1 MRSLVK
7 GDARGPARA
16 GLLGCLALACLGAAT
31 LAAGCG
37 DDDADG
43 EAGVGAAPS
52 SSSAGEGGAGQGGA
66 GGGPGACT
74 TTSKAAPRGAAVA
87 ISPDDSILVV
97 ANRDSGTVTVM
108 SVDYADGRP
117 KMTVKEE
124 IAVGAEPWQVAIDGC
139 GQTAYVVTRA
149 DQQLVEIVDLAGTP
163 KKGRSVAVG
172 SEPTAVALTPNNS
185 LAYVANWVDGTLS
198 VIDVASMTAKP
209 PVDLNPALVETG
221 YLGDGVDAKKVR
233 PGLAHPRSIAITN
246 DGDAEDG
253 DEKIYATEYYAQRTG
268 PEGANGADA
277 DTSKVGLLYVV
288 DPAAGAPRAI
298 ELAPFADTGFK
309 DHRGAGGTATGC
321 FPNQLQSVTING
333 KLAYVTAVCASPEG
347 PIGVFQK
354 GACTGDAQCGG
365 VPGACITAVGS
376 CAGSCAADADCG
388 FGSPAGTCDVAGGGA
403 CKPIGTNVKTTT
415 HPAVYVVDT
424 SRDVEVVGSRTN
436 LAQRWTALY
445 DELGTANDATRKLP
459 LFANDIAFVPD
470 TGVAYVTANG
480 IDAVF
485 RIKYDPASGAIEEVG
500 AGPGKSFIDLGG
512 KLDDALEGKNPVG
525 MVVAHDKKEFA
536 FVSNDVG
543 RNVSAIDLPKQI
555 VAGSEAEVNDP
566 RVAAS
571 TALPTDAQ
579 GLAILRG
586 KRFFNTGLGR
596 WSLNGQGWGAC
607 QSCHGDGLT
616 DNVTWYFARGPRQST
631 SLDGTFASKDASD
644 QRILNWTGIFDE
656 MHDFE
661 GNTRGV
667 SGGVGAQVSANS
679 SPPVNA
685 DRIDVASKALFP
697 PDGAVALNGS
707 GKKVTD
713 DHSVLKDWN
722 EIEAYIQTIR
732 SPRAVTGLDADLV
745 QKGAELFADL
755 STGGRCQGCHS
766 GAKWTISTR
775 FYDPS
780 GPTNAALSTTA
791 YDGAALVAAGFPEA
805 LLPAAAGSQFMRSN
819 NGNAAAFDQIQCVLR
834 NVGTFGVGSSDVG
847 VAEVRADM
855 TTPAQGNQPVG
866 NGYNPPSL
874 LGMQTGAPYLHAG
887 QARTLEE
894 LFGPTFGPHWKAL
907 SQNVNFLAA
916 PADVDA
922 LVAYLLSIDE
932 TVDPL
937 AVPAVGAEGGDFC
950 AAP

>member
-1 MRSLVK
+1 M
-7 GDARGPARA
+7 
-16 GLLGCLALACLGAAT
+16 

-37 DDDADG
+37 EDDADNA
-43 EAGVGAAPS
+43 AGAGAAP

-74 TTSKAAPRGAAVA
+74 TTSKTAPRGAAVA
-87 ISPDDSILVV
+87 LSPDDSTLVV
-97 ANRDSGTVTVM
+97 ANRDSGTVTVLA
-108 SVDYADGRP
+108 VDYADARP
-117 KMTVKEE
+117 KMTVKAE
-124 IAVGAEPWQVAIDGC
+124 IEVGGEPWQVAIDGC
-139 GQTAYVVTRA
+139 GQNAYVVTRA
-149 DQQLVEIVDLAGTP
+149 DQQLVEIVDLYGSP
-163 KKGRSVAVG
+163 KKGRVVTVG
-172 SEPTAVALTPNNS
+172 SEPTAVALTPNNT

-198 VIDVASMTAKP
+198 VIDVAGMTAKP
-209 PVDLNPALVETG
+209 SVDLNGALAGTG
-221 YLGDGVDAKKVR
+221 LLGDSVSKTKYRA
-233 PGLAHPRSIAITN
+233 GLAHPRSIAITN

-253 DEKIYATEYYAQRTG
+253 DEKIYVTEFYAQRTG
-268 PEGANGADA
+268 PEGANGVDA
-277 DTSKVGLLYVV
+277 DNSKQGVLYAV
-288 DPAAGAPRAI
+288 DAAGAAKVIDLP
-298 ELAPFADTGFK
+298 PFADTGFN
-309 DHRGAGGTATGC
+309 DHRGASGTPTGC
-321 FPNQLQSVTING
+321 FPNQLQSVTVNG

-354 GACTGDAQCGG
+354 GACTGDAQCNN
-365 VPGACITAVGS
+365 VPGACIAGVGS
-376 CAGSCAADADCG
+376 CVGSCAADADCG
-388 FGSPAGTCDVAGGGA
+388 FGSPAGTCDLAAGGA
-403 CKPIGTNVKTTT
+403 CKPIATNVKTTT

-424 SRDVEVVGSRTN
+424 TRDLELAGARAN

-445 DELGTANDATRKLP
+445 NEEGVANDASRRLP

-480 IDAVF
+480 TDAAF
-485 RIKYDPASGAIEEVG
+485 RIKYDPATAEIQEIG
-500 AGPGKSFIDLGG
+500 AGPGKAFIDLGG
-512 KLDDALEGKNPVG
+512 KLADAQKGKNPVG
-525 MVVAHDKKEFA
+525 MVVGHDKKEFA

-566 RVAAS
+566 RVVAS
-571 TALPTDAQ
+571 TAQPEDAKGQ
-579 GLAILRG
+579 AILRG

-596 WSLNGQGWGAC
+596 WSLAGQGWGAC

-631 SLDGTFASKDASD
+631 SLDGTFASKDPSD
-644 QRILNWTGIFDE
+644 QRVLNWTGIFDE
-656 MHDFE
+656 LHDFE

-679 SPPVNA
+679 APPVNA

-722 EIEAYIQTIR
+722 DIEAYVQTIR
-732 SPRAVTGLDADLV
+732 SPRGVTGLDAALV
-745 QKGAELFADL
+745 ATGSELFADL

-780 GPTNAALSTTA
+780 GPTNAALSTTPW
-791 YDGAALVAAGFPEA
+791 DGAALVAAGFPEA
-805 LLPAAAGSQFMRSN
+805 LLPATAGNQFMRSN

-834 NVGTFGVGSSDVG
+834 NVGTFGIGSDDVG

-855 TTPAQGNQPVG
+855 VTAAQGNQAIG

-874 LGMQTGAPYLHAG
+874 LGVQTGAPYLHAG

-907 SQNVNFLAA
+907 SQNVNFLAS
-916 PADVDA
+916 PNDVDA
-922 LVAYLLSIDE
+922 LVAYLLSVDE
-932 TVDPL
+932 TTAAL
-937 AVPAVGAEGGDFC
+937 EVPQAGAEGGDFC